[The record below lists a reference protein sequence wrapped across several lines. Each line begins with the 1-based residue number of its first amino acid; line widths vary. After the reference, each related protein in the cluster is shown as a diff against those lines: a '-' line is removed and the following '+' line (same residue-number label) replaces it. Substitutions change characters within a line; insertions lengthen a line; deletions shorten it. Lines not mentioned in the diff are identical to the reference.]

1 MEENEFTPKDAINN
15 EDKKANPKKKM
26 EEKKSVS
33 DTTNNQKGKI
43 ITMDGDVSEEFGNL
57 PANAYIG
64 RSAQSLNEWGDDFHR
79 STIKISPDLGNRIV
93 NMPTKF
99 QEMRDPNYNTVNNMP
114 YLVDLENP
122 NKGYYPSR
130 VKLVTDPKS
139 PLLRLEEKNADRITN
154 TLNKC
159 VNSDQEITINKTYD
173 GYNKY
178 PNLKGDSYANITSI
192 GKNLM
197 TPYISYPVPS

>member
-1 MEENEFTPKDAINN
+1 MSVENFGDHSEYTFDDILPN
-15 EDKKANPKKKM
+15 
-26 EEKKSVS
+26 SS
-33 DTTNNQKGKI
+33 TNSKQKE
-43 ITMDGDVSEEFGNL
+43 ITMDADISEEFGNI
-57 PANAYIG
+57 PSNVYIG

-79 STIKISPDLGNRIV
+79 DAIKISPDLGNRIV
-93 NMPTKF
+93 NMPNKF
-99 QEMRDPNYNTVNNMP
+99 QEMRDPNYNTLNNMP

-122 NKGYYPSR
+122 EKGYYPSR
-130 VKLVTDPKS
+130 VKLITDPKS

-159 VNSDQEITINKTYD
+159 VKSDQEITINKTYD

-178 PNLKGDSYANITSI
+178 PNLKGDSYANVTSI